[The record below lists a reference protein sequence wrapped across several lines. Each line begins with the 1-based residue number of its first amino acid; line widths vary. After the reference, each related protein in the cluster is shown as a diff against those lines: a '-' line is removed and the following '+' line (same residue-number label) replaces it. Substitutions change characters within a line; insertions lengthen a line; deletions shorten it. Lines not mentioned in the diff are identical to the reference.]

1 MQYYYIPENEALY
14 MDATKGHFSKSL
26 AEWAISKMRTKNNK
40 GELVKLSAMSLEDV
54 EDTLKRYNVQIEDA
68 SIYDAWYLY
77 NMCLADYRKA
87 LPQEEHI
94 VKYIYET
101 INDPDGDPTAVLACF
116 RAKMDV
122 KGTPIYWERFL

>member
-1 MQYYYIPENEALY
+1 MQYYISEGEAQY
-14 MDATKGHFSKSL
+14 MDANQGHFSKAL
-26 AEWAISKMRTKNNK
+26 AEWAISKMRTKNNS
-40 GELVKLSAMSLEDV
+40 GELVRLKPTPLEDV
-54 EDTLKRYNVQIEDA
+54 EDILKKYNVQLDD
-68 SIYDAWYLY
+68 SSLYDAWYLF

-101 INDPDGDPTAVLACF
+101 INDPDCEPKAVLACF

-122 KGTPIYWERFL
+122 LGIPIHWERYI